1 MSVSGIQRNKNKQ
14 TNYKTSGCLTEEKK
28 SIYTKIE
35 KKQLG
40 IIVYHIFM
48 DEK

>member
-14 TNYKTSGCLTEEKK
+14 TNYKTCGCLTEKK
-28 SIYTKIE
+28 IDLYKNR

>member
-14 TNYKTSGCLTEEKK
+14 TNYKTSGCLTEKK

-35 KKQLG
+35 KEQLG